1 MADEIAQIC
10 KIQTGI
16 SNRTKYFTEFFS
28 NGTSFLIATTQM
40 HEKVKRFV

>member
-16 SNRTKYFTEFFS
+16 SNRTKYFTEFFFQWRR
-28 NGTSFLIATTQM
+28 NIVFLIATTAQIT
-40 HEKVKRFV
+40 